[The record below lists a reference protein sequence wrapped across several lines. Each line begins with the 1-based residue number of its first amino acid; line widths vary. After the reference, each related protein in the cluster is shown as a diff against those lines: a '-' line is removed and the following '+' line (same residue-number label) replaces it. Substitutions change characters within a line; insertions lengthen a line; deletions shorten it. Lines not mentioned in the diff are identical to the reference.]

1 MESVKS
7 NILSSFFAIYTKIP
21 KAINRWGTK
30 IWGLWVRIR
39 VVNEWIGLDMGRKL
53 NRLKTNKISDPP
65 IFYIDKKMAKPM
77 NSAYPYHL
85 LFLNMWKKQVI
96 LDYKHFF
103 FFFFFLLLG
112 CIWYD
117 GKYFHIFYMLRNTT
131 LPFSKK
137 KKKPLNLTNKY
148 WISIYFLKGNKSW
161 LTFFVKIWFGIET
174 VKRDDILLL
183 F

>member
-103 FFFFFLLLG
+103 FFFFFSPFRVYLIWWKIFSYLLYAEEYNFTFL
-112 CIWYD
+112 
-117 GKYFHIFYMLRNTT
+117 
-131 LPFSKK
+131 KK
-137 KKKPLNLTNKY
+137 KKKTPQLNKQVLN
-148 WISIYFLKGNKSW
+148 INI
-161 LTFFVKIWFGIET
+161 FF
-174 VKRDDILLL
+174 KR
-183 F
+183 